1 MNCKD
6 CRDPKNCPFH
16 GGWIVTDE
24 SGHAKYHICDKYS
37 FYLKQLDY
45 EKHNLVKGIQNKTFA
60 NFIAKTDEEK
70 RVLCKCQEFVKKK
83 PFLNGQGLALLGT
96 YGVGKTHLSAAIYS
110 EISKTNTVMFVS
122 PACIKG
128 SFEEIQEYFDL
139 MKEPDL
145 LIIDDLG
152 NEINNQ
158 FFIKEFYK
166 LIDYR
171 YIYKKG
177 IILNTNLSVDGLIAL
192 LGDRTIDRL
201 REMVLFFIFK
211 TTQSKR
217 VSIQDWC

>member
-1 MNCKD
+1 
-6 CRDPKNCPFH
+6 
-16 GGWIVTDE
+16 
-24 SGHAKYHICDKYS
+24 
-37 FYLKQLDY
+37 
-45 EKHNLVKGIQNKTFA
+45 
-60 NFIAKTDEEK
+60 
-70 RVLCKCQEFVKKK
+70 
-83 PFLNGQGLALLGT
+83 
-96 YGVGKTHLSAAIYS
+96 
-110 EISKTNTVMFVS
+110 MFVS